1 MLKVAFLCL
10 FVGDVGQLDEEA
22 APSISPSLLFWHW
35 FSGYGGN
42 VLAVGLG
49 DVSNLFQPQ

>member
-35 FSGYGGN
+35 
-42 VLAVGLG
+42 VWWQCVG
-49 DVSNLFQPQ
+49 SWTW